1 MLNQNLSLPK
11 DRIDILLLEGVHPS
25 AAECFAESGYTKVE
39 TLPGA
44 ISRTELEERLAST
57 FIVGIRS
64 RTDLDNEIL
73 KNAPK
78 LFAIGCFCIGTNQ
91 VELEAA
97 GDCGIPVFNAPHAST
112 RSVAELVLGEAVML
126 LRGIFAKSSA
136 AHRGEWRKSA
146 SGSHE
151 CRGKTLG
158 IVGYGHIGS
167 QVSVLAEAFGMR
179 VIFHDIAPRLPL
191 GNARAVSSLEA
202 LLGEADIV
210 SLHVP
215 DTSQTRNLIAGRE
228 LELMRRESYL
238 INASRG
244 RVVDLEAVAV
254 SLKEGRLAGAA
265 VDVFPTEPADSGRSL
280 DSPLL
285 GLEQAILTPH
295 IGGATLEAQAE
306 IGREVARKLITYS
319 DRGTTL
325 GAVNFP
331 ELNLA
336 EQEDTHRI
344 LHVHRNVPGVLQQV
358 GRVLAAREINVLGQY
373 LQTNPRLGYVVT
385 DIERKGD
392 DELLERL
399 RDVEG
404 TIRTR
409 ILY

>member
-1 MLNQNLSLPK
+1 MAKQSLEK
-11 DRIDILLLEGVHPS
+11 SKIKFLLLEGVHAS
-25 AAECFAESGYTKVE
+25 AVE
-39 TLPGA
+39 TLENAGYTNIELHQKALPPEELKAA
-44 ISRTELEERLAST
+44 IADAH
-57 FIVGIRS
+57 FVGIRS
-64 RTDLDNEIL
+64 RTQLTEEVFAAA
-73 KNAPK
+73 KK
-78 LFAIGCFCIGTNQ
+78 LVAVGCFCIGTNQ
-91 VELEAA
+91 VELQAA
-97 GDCGIPVFNAPHAST
+97 GDRGIPVFNAPHAST

-136 AHRGEWRKSA
+136 AHRGEWRKST

-179 VIFHDIAPRLPL
+179 VIFRDIAPKLPL

-215 DTSQTRNLIAGRE
+215 DTAETRELIGGRE
-228 LELMRRESYL
+228 LGLMQRGAYL

-244 RVVDLEAVAV
+244 HVVDVEALAVA
-254 SLKEGRLAGAA
+254 LEEGRLAGAA
-265 VDVFPTEPADSGRSL
+265 VDVFPGEPAESSRPF
-280 DSPLL
+280 DSPLR
-285 GLEQAILTPH
+285 GMEQAILTPH

-336 EQEDTHRI
+336 EQAGTHRI
-344 LHVHRNVPGVLQQV
+344 LHVHHNVPGILLQV
-358 GRVLAAREINVLGQY
+358 GRVFAEREINVVGQY
-373 LQTNPRLGYVVT
+373 LQTNARLGYVVT

-392 DELLERL
+392 DELLGHL